1 MYLSI
6 KNVQSF
12 PFVSCFLNAACS
24 LWTVKKLNYIRYQC
38 LKGKVQ
44 NLHTKSYPCNMDSEV

>member
-24 LWTVKKLNYIRYQC
+24 LWTVKKSNY
-38 LKGKVQ
+38 
-44 NLHTKSYPCNMDSEV
+44 N